1 MLQGRLEF
9 QRTQK
14 AAAQMRATMGIMYE
28 AIKLDYRCAR
38 PFISATWRRA
48 TVLCNLHLFECATV
62 ITEY

>member
-28 AIKLDYRCAR
+28 AIKIDYRRRNGCMRA
-38 PFISATWRRA
+38 PFHQCDMAPRYRL
-48 TVLCNLHLFECATV
+48 V
-62 ITEY
+62 